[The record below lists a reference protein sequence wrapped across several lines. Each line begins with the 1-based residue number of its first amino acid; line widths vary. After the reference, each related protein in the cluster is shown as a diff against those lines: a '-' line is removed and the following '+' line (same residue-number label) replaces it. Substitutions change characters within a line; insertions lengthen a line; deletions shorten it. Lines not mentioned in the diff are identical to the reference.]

1 MTTAASTLE
10 TLKQIR
16 PEWTPWLS
24 VVTEI
29 WEQASD
35 PVWDAMVP
43 SRASAVPSPLPLLA
57 NAAIVLPSDVLGR
70 GLTRL
75 LQRASACGSATMAT
89 LDRLL
94 HVGPDAPALFA
105 ASVCQ
110 DQEVVQ
116 EIAASIDADRE
127 ALQAV
132 VALLCVPFLQACYR
146 QWVTVIPENW
156 TAPYCPICAS
166 WPAFVEVRGIERTRY
181 ARCGRCG
188 AEWYARLLHCL
199 YCGNRDHEQLP
210 TLVPQSVAPT
220 SAIEACTQCLGY
232 IKTLTKLQGCSPGS
246 VYLQDLA
253 SVDLDIAALDA
264 GYRRPHGAGCRLAV
278 TVTVTAQAARRWGL
292 AWKT

>member
-1 MTTAASTLE
+1 MTTAASTIE
-10 TLKQIR
+10 TLKQSR

-24 VVTEI
+24 VVTEV

-43 SRASAVPSPLPLLA
+43 ARASAGTSPLPLLA
-57 NAAIVLPSDVLGR
+57 NAAIVLPSEVLGR
-70 GLTRL
+70 SLTRL
-75 LQRASACGSATMAT
+75 IQRASASGSVTMAT

-94 HVGPDAPALFA
+94 QVGPDAPALFA

-110 DQEVVQ
+110 DHDVVKA
-116 EIAASIDADRE
+116 IAANVSADVE

-132 VALLCVPFLQACYR
+132 VALLCVPFVQACYR
-146 QWVTVIPENW
+146 QWAAAIPEKW

-166 WPAFVEVRGIERTRY
+166 WPALVEVRGIERTRY

-188 AEWYARLLHCL
+188 AEWYAPLLHCL
-199 YCGNRDHEQLP
+199 FCENRDHEQLP
-210 TLVPQSVAPT
+210 TLVPQSGAPT
-220 SAIEACTQCLGY
+220 SAIEACTQCRGY
-232 IKTLTKLQGCSPGS
+232 VKTFTRLQGCSAAT

-264 GYRRPHGAGCRLAV
+264 GYTRPHGTGCRLAV
-278 TVTVTAQAARRWGL
+278 TVTAQPARRRRF
-292 AWKT
+292 AWKA